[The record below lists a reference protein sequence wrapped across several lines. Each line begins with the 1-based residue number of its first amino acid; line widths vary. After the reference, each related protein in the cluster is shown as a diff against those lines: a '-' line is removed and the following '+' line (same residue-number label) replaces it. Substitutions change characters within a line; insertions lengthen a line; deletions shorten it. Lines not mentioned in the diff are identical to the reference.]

1 MYPLH
6 VRIITCRK
14 KTLVVKMFFSER
26 VEGLESNSNE
36 CCYLRIVPTVHK
48 IAIYFN
54 YTGYTLGQVR
64 SVGVTGRGW
73 GGPLTWLRN
82 LSGDIGKHSKIYNPG
97 THKCWSFSSCLWMYI
112 GGSCTSPRDRL
123 YVNACVQRVFTCTDH
138 PLSLFAGRYWP
149 LA

>member
-6 VRIITCRK
+6 VRIITCQK
-14 KTLVVKMFFSER
+14 KNFSSQDVFLWESWRAGIKQQR
-26 VEGLESNSNE
+26 VLLFTNSSHCTQDSE
-36 CCYLRIVPTVHK
+36 IFLTM
-48 IAIYFN
+48 
-54 YTGYTLGQVR
+54 GQVR

-112 GGSCTSPRDRL
+112 SGSCTSPRDRL